1 MEQFGWQNNLEIV
14 GVLDNV
20 EGEKQEK
27 VVEILQKIKVNIS
40 TQDIDASHRVG
51 KSKNNS
57 KKTIVSLFK
66 NMQKKLNKKGLRNIG
81 SSLIGLSNVSN
92 IGN

>member
-20 EGEKQEK
+20 EGEKHEEK

-57 KKTIVSLFK
+57 KKTIVSLFN
-66 NMQKKLNKKGLRNIG
+66 NMQKSSIEKK
-81 SSLIGLSNVSN
+81 SSIEND
-92 IGN
+92 